1 MDYLKIL
8 IIALIVIVVAKF
20 VFKIGGKT
28 LIGLIVNAIVGFL
41 ILWLINLTGLISI
54 PMNIITWLI
63 AGVFGVPGVVLLI
76 ILVLVGVL

>member
-76 ILVLVGVL
+76 ILVRVGVL